1 MSKGDFREL
10 ESANRPAGPFYSD
23 DIDLYAPISLTYLSK
38 LFVADK
44 LFLEVS
50 KVILLYIVSF
60 VKMFVEK

>member
-50 KVILLYIVSF
+50 KFIYVID
-60 VKMFVEK
+60 